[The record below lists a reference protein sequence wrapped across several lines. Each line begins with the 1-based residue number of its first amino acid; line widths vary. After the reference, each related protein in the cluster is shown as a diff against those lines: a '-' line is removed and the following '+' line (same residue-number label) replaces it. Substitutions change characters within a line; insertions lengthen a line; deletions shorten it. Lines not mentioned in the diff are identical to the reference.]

1 MSEFK
6 MSDKIIQQYY
16 TEYLETT
23 HIDKSKSKF
32 YCTVCR
38 KFLKYS
44 PTIFRSH
51 FFSKKHINYLNQM
64 EEIKNDFKTAVLIE
78 L

>member
-6 MSDKIIQQYY
+6 ICDEILRQYY
-16 TEYLETT
+16 NEYLETY
-23 HIDKSKSKF
+23 IDKSKSNF
-32 YCTVCR
+32 YCNMCC

-44 PTIFRSH
+44 PTIFKSH
-51 FFSKKHINYLNQM
+51 FFSKKHQKYLIEM
-64 EEIKNDFKTAVLIE
+64 EEIKNDFKSAVLIE